1 MATKQ
6 KKETVVVSQSNLEE
20 FKKLIRKATFLTSDE
35 DKLFKLI
42 PDEKWKNIFIKNFDA
57 NFEYA
62 HRVLLNKFKD
72 IERIDTVA
80 VDKEKFKIKNIE
92 KATNMFIDSLEKGE
106 KILFIT
112 DFDNDGSLAQA
123 IINEYL
129 EIDSDAQQNCVVEY
143 AQSVGGNS
151 NRGLTLEHVELISS
165 TQGLNENDSFL
176 IVTADNGINSRQ
188 EQKRIQERFPNV
200 KIIITDHHNPD
211 PEMVIEEN
219 DKTIIFNPH
228 YKPTEFFKKY
238 NISGASTTG
247 VLLKS
252 ILNKRL
258 KAEDLSNFER
268 NFEKINTLFK
278 VSNML
283 DYVETHP
290 ADKPEKDTELT
301 EED

>member
-42 PDEKWKNIFIKNFDA
+42 PDEKWRNIFIKNFDA

-80 VDKEKFKIKNIE
+80 DDKEKFKIKNIE

-165 TQGLNENDSFL
+165 TQGLN
-176 IVTADNGINSRQ
+176 
-188 EQKRIQERFPNV
+188 
-200 KIIITDHHNPD
+200 
-211 PEMVIEEN
+211 
-219 DKTIIFNPH
+219 
-228 YKPTEFFKKY
+228 
-238 NISGASTTG
+238 
-247 VLLKS
+247 
-252 ILNKRL
+252 
-258 KAEDLSNFER
+258 
-268 NFEKINTLFK
+268 
-278 VSNML
+278 
-283 DYVETHP
+283 
-290 ADKPEKDTELT
+290 
-301 EED
+301 